1 MNVKKIGAI
10 AAIILGVILLIMRI
24 GFFGIVFGLL
34 LIGAGA
40 ILLITSK
47 NAPQKNAVKYVASQN
62 ARVFHRPNCK
72 FAKQISKENR
82 LTYGADVTYDRLLE
96 IGMKPCE
103 QCKPRR

>member
-1 MNVKKIGAI
+1 MNVKKVGAI
-10 AAIILGVILLIMRI
+10 AAIILGVMLLIMRI
-24 GFFGIVFGLL
+24 GFFGTVFGLI
-34 LIGAGA
+34 LIGAGV

-47 NAPQKNAVKYVASQN
+47 NAQQKNAVKYVASQN
-62 ARVFHRPNCK
+62 ARVFHRPGCK
-72 FAKQISKENR
+72 FANQISKENR

>member
-24 GFFGIVFGLL
+24 GFFGIVFGLI
-34 LIGAGA
+34 LIGAGV

-47 NAPQKNAVKYVASQN
+47 NARQKNAVKYVASQN
-62 ARVFHRPNCK
+62 ARVFHRPGCK
-72 FAKQISKENR
+72 FANQISKENR
-82 LTYGADVTYDRLLE
+82 LTYGAEVTYDRLLE

>member
-24 GFFGIVFGLL
+24 GFFGIVFGLI
-34 LIGAGA
+34 LIGASV

-47 NAPQKNAVKYVASQN
+47 NAQRKNAVKYVASQN
-62 ARVFHRPNCK
+62 ARVFHRPGCK
-72 FAKQISKENR
+72 FANQISKENR

>member
-10 AAIILGVILLIMRI
+10 AAIIHGVILLIMRI
-24 GFFGIVFGLL
+24 GFFGIVFGLI
-34 LIGAGA
+34 LIGAGV
-40 ILLITSK
+40 ILLIASK

-62 ARVFHRPNCK
+62 ARVFHRPGCK
-72 FAKQISKENR
+72 FANQISKENR